1 MAILDIPEETRSTLA
16 QLKHL
21 RQSRGMRNKDV
32 AEQLGIS
39 ASALSKYEEF
49 DRLPKPE
56 MVSRITEWMANLD
69 RQPSRVF
76 RRR

>member
-1 MAILDIPEETRSTLA
+1 MTLDIPEDTRLTLV

-56 MVSRITEWMANLD
+56 MVTKIAEWIEKLD
-69 RQPSRVF
+69 YQPSRVF
-76 RRR
+76 RKR

>member
-1 MAILDIPEETRSTLA
+1 MLLEIPEDTRNTML
-16 QLKHL
+16 QLKQL
-21 RQSRGMRNKDV
+21 RQARGMRNKEV

-56 MVSRITEWMANLD
+56 MVRRIADWIVQLD
-69 RQPSRVF
+69 DQPSRIF
-76 RRR
+76 RKR

>member
-1 MAILDIPEETRSTLA
+1 MSLVIPEDTRTTLL
-16 QLKHL
+16 QLKQL

-32 AEQLGIS
+32 ADQLGIS

-56 MVSRITEWMANLD
+56 MVSKMMEWIEKLD
-69 RQPSRVF
+69 YQPSRVF

>member
-1 MAILDIPEETRSTLA
+1 MTIAIPDTTRAMLL

-39 ASALSKYEEF
+39 PSALSKYEEF
-49 DRLPKPE
+49 E
-56 MVSRITEWMANLD
+56 
-69 RQPSRVF
+69 RQPKQEMLDKISEWIATLDCQP
-76 RRR
+76 RRIFKKR

>member
-1 MAILDIPEETRSTLA
+1 MALAIPEDTRNTLI

-56 MVSRITEWMANLD
+56 MVIRIAEWIEKLD
-69 RQPSRVF
+69 YQQSRVF
-76 RRR
+76 RKR

>member
-1 MAILDIPEETRSTLA
+1 MTLDIPEDTRLTLV

-56 MVSRITEWMANLD
+56 MVIRIAEWIEKLD
-69 RQPSRVF
+69 YQQSRVF
-76 RRR
+76 RKR

>member
-1 MAILDIPEETRSTLA
+1 MTLAIPEDTRNTLM

-39 ASALSKYEEF
+39 PSALSKYEEF

-56 MVSRITEWMANLD
+56 MISKICQWLEQLD
-69 RQPSRVF
+69 YQPNRVF
-76 RRR
+76 RKR

>member
-1 MAILDIPEETRSTLA
+1 MTLDIPEDTRLTLV

-56 MVSRITEWMANLD
+56 MVSKIAEWIEKLD
-69 RQPSRVF
+69 YQPSRVF
-76 RRR
+76 RKR

>member
-1 MAILDIPEETRSTLA
+1 MTLAIPEDTRNTLA

-39 ASALSKYEEF
+39 PSALSKY
-49 DRLPKPE
+49 
-56 MVSRITEWMANLD
+56 
-69 RQPSRVF
+69 
-76 RRR
+76 

>member
-1 MAILDIPEETRSTLA
+1 MPLDIPEDTRNTLI

-21 RQSRGMRNKDV
+21 SKSRGMRNKDV

-39 ASALSKYEEF
+39 PSALSKYEEF

-56 MVSRITEWMANLD
+56 MISKICEWIEKLD
-69 RQPSRVF
+69 YQPSRVF
-76 RRR
+76 KKR